1 MSGAGVL
8 LCGLVFLYL
17 LSLTETNYTIFE
29 GKMCHAPYAP
39 GTTFPPPMAPGNL
52 GDLFFSALT
61 EGTRSSLL
69 GHETCQLVHGD
80 WFRR

>member
-29 GKMCHAPYAP
+29 GKMCHVHLTLLVLLSPP
-39 GTTFPPPMAPGNL
+39 HGTGEL
-52 GDLFFSALT
+52 GGLI
-61 EGTRSSLL
+61 SLL
-69 GHETCQLVHGD
+69 
-80 WFRR
+80 